1 MIIAYRVLGPCQAVL
16 ADGRDAQLGGARLRA
31 LFAALAAAGGRD
43 VRTGELIE
51 LIWEGNPPGDGTE
64 ALQALVGRLRRV
76 LGRDAVVS
84 LTGAYRIAAEPE
96 DVDLYVFE
104 RLAADGAAALA
115 AGDAVRAARL
125 LDDALGLW
133 RGPALADLPGRDG
146 EPLVVRVEQRHA
158 QARRDRL
165 AAAVALGQAGTAL
178 PALEA
183 LAAEH
188 PMDEP
193 LQALRIR
200 ALRAAGR
207 TAEALKAYEEVR
219 TLLAERL
226 GADPG
231 SELRALHAQLLAGET
246 SEARPPL
253 RLPAR
258 LTSFVGRGSEL
269 EGLVA
274 EVAERRLVTL
284 LGPGGVGKTRL
295 ALEAA
300 ESVAEREPDGVR
312 IAELASVREESD
324 VADAVLTALGGRE
337 TQLWAGP
344 ARDAHTRIVE
354 YCASRRLLLL
364 LDNCEHVVGA
374 AAELVEQVLGR
385 CPGVTVL
392 ATSREPLGVPGEFV
406 RAVEPLPQDSA
417 LRLLAD
423 RGAAARPGFDP
434 VGDPEACA
442 EICRRLDGLPLAIEL
457 AAARLRLLSPRQ
469 IADRLDDRFRLLTSG
484 ARTVLPR
491 QQTLRAVVDWSWD
504 LLTEP
509 ERAVLRRMSVFS
521 GGCDL
526 SAAEAVCSAAG
537 DGGVSGPGG
546 AAGAGASGTS
556 GTSGAGGSVGDGVS
570 GPGGS
575 AGRAGGGPHGSGAGR
590 SADAVVD
597 PGVPAAAVR
606 VGAVTSRGDVLEL
619 LGSLVDKSLVVAAP
633 GDDGSMRYRLL
644 ETVAEYAGERL
655 DEAGDRGDAE
665 HRHLVHHR
673 EFARTGDPALR
684 GPGQDV
690 WLRRFEREHDNL
702 TAALRTAVDRGEEQE
717 ALCLV
722 HSMSWFWQLRAR
734 QTDARVWS
742 NAAAALGPDP
752 FALPVRPAVPLAD
765 RCTDTPP
772 PWSEEQLWEA
782 RRGCR
787 LLVLASEG
795 GEGATALQ
803 RPGIRARLDAVVSA
817 YRPGLPQN
825 CRQPGT
831 MWFFARLMTGEFHDL
846 DETLGALLAAC
857 RAEGFDWE
865 LAFTHLVR
873 AKLLGGRADDA
884 EAALTRF
891 ERLQDAWGIAESLS
905 ARGEAYERSG
915 RLAEAAADFERAAH
929 ATAGLGARSQLPA
942 FKARLAAVRLRIPSD
957 DSARSAAERLLVE
970 AAEEAS
976 AEPSGE
982 PVSTARL
989 LLAQHY
995 GHTGR
1000 TALAREQLDRMEEE
1014 FSGDTPDLFIGL
1026 TGGLRGWLACLDG
1039 AYAEAAAKL
1048 ARSVRDVESLAYLV
1062 APYLV
1067 VGQFATAAWARAGL
1081 GTPSDA
1087 EDGARLLGAYDA
1099 HGADPGGGGFRP
1111 LTEQTESSVR
1121 ERAEDALR
1129 AVLDPETYEQRY
1141 AEGRGLSVKEAA
1153 ALV

>member
-1 MIIAYRVLGPCQAVL
+1 MIIPYRVLGPSRAL
-16 ADGRDAQLGGARLRA
+16 LPDGREAPLGGARLRA
-31 LFAALAAAGGRD
+31 LLAALAAAGGRG

-51 LIWEGNPPGDGTE
+51 LIWEDEPPGDGTE
-64 ALQALVGRLRRV
+64 ALQALVGRLRRA
-76 LGRDAVVS
+76 LGREAVVS
-84 LTGAYRIAAEPE
+84 LAGAYRIAAEPE
-96 DVDLYVFE
+96 DIDLYVFE
-104 RLAADGAAALA
+104 RLAAEGAAAVA
-115 AGDAVRAARL
+115 AGEAERAARL

-133 RGPALADLPGRDG
+133 NGPALADLPGRDG
-146 EPLVVRVEQRHA
+146 DPLVVRVEQRHTH
-158 QARRDRL
+158 ARRDRL
-165 AAAVALGQAGTAL
+165 TAAVALGEADTAL
-178 PALEA
+178 PSLEA

-207 TAEALKAYEEVR
+207 AAEALEAYEKVR
-219 TLLAERL
+219 TLLADRL

-231 SELRALHAQLLAGET
+231 SELRSLHAELLAGQEP
-246 SEARPPL
+246 AGRPLPP
-253 RLPAR
+253 PAR
-258 LTSFVGRGSEL
+258 LTSFVGRGGEL
-269 EGLVA
+269 ESLMTELG
-274 EVAERRLVTL
+274 ERRLVTL

-300 ESVAEREPDGVR
+300 GGTAERQPDGVR
-312 IAELASVREESD
+312 VAELAAVREESD

-337 TQLWAGP
+337 TQLWGGA
-344 ARDAHTRIVE
+344 ARDTLTRIVE
-354 YCASRRLLLL
+354 YGTPRRLLLL

-374 AAELVEQVLGR
+374 AAQLVEQVLAR

-406 RAVEPLPQDSA
+406 RVVEPLPQDTA

-423 RGAAARPGFDP
+423 RGAAARAGFTPAD
-434 VGDPEACA
+434 DPEACA

-491 QQTLRAVVDWSWD
+491 QKTLRAVVDWSWD
-504 LLTEP
+504 LLTAP
-509 ERAVLRRMSVFS
+509 ERAVLRRMSVFT

-526 SAAEAVCSAAG
+526 EAAEAICPTTHEGAGPKAAPAA
-537 DGGVSGPGG
+537 DGPPPGQAAADTGGRPGG
-546 AAGAGASGTS
+546 GGPGAGAV
-556 GTSGAGGSVGDGVS
+556 AG
-570 GPGGS
+570 P
-575 AGRAGGGPHGSGAGR
+575 RAG
-590 SADAVVD
+590 ADT
-597 PGVPAAAVR
+597 PVR
-606 VGAVTSRGDVLEL
+606 AMASCGDVLDL

-633 GDDGSMRYRLL
+633 GDDGAMRYRLL

-655 DEAGDRGDAE
+655 DEAGDRADAE
-665 HRHLVHHR
+665 YRHLVHYR
-673 EFARTGDPALR
+673 ELARTGDGALR
-684 GPGQDV
+684 GPGQDL

-702 TAALRTAVDRGEEQE
+702 TAALRTAVDRGDEEE

-722 HSMSWFWQLRAR
+722 LSLSWFWQLRAR
-734 QTDARVWS
+734 QADARAWS
-742 NAAAALGPDP
+742 RAAAALGPDP
-752 FALPVRPAVPLAD
+752 FAPPVRPAAPLAG

-782 RRGCR
+782 RRACG

-817 YRPGLPQN
+817 YRPGLRQN

-831 MWFFARLMTGEFHDL
+831 MWFFARLMTGEFHSL

-857 RAEGFDWE
+857 RAEGLDWD

-873 AKLLGGRADDA
+873 AKLLGGRPDDA

-915 RLAEAAADFERAAH
+915 RLAEAAADFERASL

-942 FKARLAAVRLRIPSD
+942 FKARLAAVRLRISADPA
-957 DSARSAAERLLVE
+957 ARSAAEGLLVE
-970 AAEEAS
+970 AAGEAS
-976 AEPSGE
+976 KEPSGE

-1000 TALAREQLDRMEEE
+1000 TALAREQLDRIEEE

-1026 TGGLRGWLACLDG
+1026 SGGLRGWLACLDG
-1039 AYAEAAAKL
+1039 AYDEAAARL
-1048 ARSVRDVESLAYLV
+1048 TRSVRDVASLAYLV
-1062 APYLV
+1062 APYLM
-1067 VGQFATAAWARAGL
+1067 VGQFATAAWAKAGL
-1081 GTPSDA
+1081 GSPGAA

-1099 HGADPGGGGFRP
+1099 HGTDLGGGGFGP
-1111 LTEQTESSVR
+1111 LTQQTEASVR

-1141 AEGRGLSVKEAA
+1141 AEGGGLSVEEAA

>member
-1 MIIAYRVLGPCQAVL
+1 MAYRVLGPCQAVP
-16 ADGRDAQLGGARLRA
+16 ADGREARLGGARLRA
-31 LFAALAAAGGRD
+31 LLAALAAAGGRG
-43 VRTGELIE
+43 VRTGQLIE
-51 LIWEGNPPGDGTE
+51 LIWEDDPPGDGSE

-104 RLAADGAAALA
+104 RLAAEGAAALA
-115 AGDAVRAARL
+115 AGEAERAARL

-146 EPLVVRVEQRHA
+146 DPLVVRVEQRHA

-178 PALEA
+178 PSLEA

-188 PMDEP
+188 SMDEP

-207 TAEALKAYEEVR
+207 TAEALEAYEAVR
-219 TLLAERL
+219 TLLADRL
-226 GADPG
+226 GTDPG
-231 SELRALHAQLLAGET
+231 SELRALHAELLAGET

-258 LTSFVGRGSEL
+258 LTSFVGRGSEV
-269 EGLVA
+269 EALVA

-300 ESVAEREPDGVR
+300 EGVAEREPDGVR

-337 TQLWAGP
+337 TQLWGGA
-344 ARDAHTRIVE
+344 ARDALTRIVE

-374 AAELVEQVLGR
+374 AAELVEQVLAR

-406 RAVEPLPQDSA
+406 RAVEPLPQHTA

-434 VGDPEACA
+434 AGDPEACA

-469 IADRLDDRFRLLTSG
+469 VADRLDDRFRLLTSG

-526 SAAEAVCSAAG
+526 SAAEAVCSTG
-537 DGGVSGPGG
+537 DDGV
-546 AAGAGASGTS
+546 
-556 GTSGAGGSVGDGVS
+556 SGAGGSTGLGGGVS
-570 GPGGS
+570 GAGGS
-575 AGRAGGGPHGSGAGR
+575 AGRTGGASGPGAGR
-590 SADAVVD
+590 SDGAGVD
-597 PGVPAAAVR
+597 PGAPAAGAR
-606 VGAVTSRGDVLEL
+606 FGAVTSRGDVLEL

-633 GDDGSMRYRLL
+633 GDDGNMRYRLL

-655 DEAGDRGDAE
+655 DGAGDRGDAE
-665 HRHLVHHR
+665 WRHLVHHR

-742 NAAAALGPDP
+742 HTAAALGPDP
-752 FALPVRPAVPLAD
+752 FAPPVRPAVPLAD

-787 LLVLASEG
+787 LLVFASEG

-857 RAEGFDWE
+857 RAQGFDWE

-873 AKLLGGRADDA
+873 AKLLGGRPDDA

-957 DSARSAAERLLVE
+957 DSARSEAERLLVE

-976 AEPSGE
+976 TEPSGE

-1039 AYAEAAAKL
+1039 GYAEAAERL
-1048 ARSVRDVESLAYLV
+1048 TRSVRDVESLAYLV

-1067 VGQFATAAWARAGL
+1067 VGQFSTAAWAKAGL

-1129 AVLDPETYEQRY
+1129 AVLDPGTYEQRY